1 MQFLTTEPIAAT
13 AHIQIRPSEDSP
25 VVLGEMAV
33 LGQEAI
39 SKCTIPVFVNH
50 RIAENTGIVV
60 RPHYATQL
68 LLSLYA
74 DDGELVGSKRLNRT
88 AYGPPAPLRLFITEL
103 FSDLPASFQS
113 GCLVIEDLVP
123 TAQAFVPM
131 AVYTR
136 GYALRA
142 GTVSGVDLPVEWGVF
157 LATPG
162 DVAQQAKELA
172 ERYHFSVRELPAS
185 ADTFFLALMP
195 SYTARVVAHDHKVQ
209 GIYPNAAGYLSGG
222 MSPKYLKED

>member
-1 MQFLTTEPIAAT
+1 
-13 AHIQIRPSEDSP
+13 
-25 VVLGEMAV
+25 MAV

-50 RIAENTGIVV
+50 PIAENTGIVV
-60 RPHYATQL
+60 RPYYATQL

-74 DDGELVGSKRLNRT
+74 ADGELVGSQRLNRT
-88 AYGPPAPLRLFITEL
+88 GYEPPAPLRLFITEL
-103 FSDLPASFQS
+103 FPDLPASFQS

-123 TAQAFVPM
+123 AAQAFVPM

-142 GTVSGVDLPVEWGVF
+142 GTVSGVDLPVEWGVM
-157 LATPG
+157 LTTPG
-162 DVAQQAKELA
+162 AVSQQANELA

-185 ADTFFLALMP
+185 ADDFFLATMP
-195 SYTARVVAHDHKVQ
+195 LYTARVVADDQKVR
-209 GIYPNAAGYLSGG
+209 GIYPNAAGYLSGAIP
-222 MSPKYLKED
+222 PKYLKGEW